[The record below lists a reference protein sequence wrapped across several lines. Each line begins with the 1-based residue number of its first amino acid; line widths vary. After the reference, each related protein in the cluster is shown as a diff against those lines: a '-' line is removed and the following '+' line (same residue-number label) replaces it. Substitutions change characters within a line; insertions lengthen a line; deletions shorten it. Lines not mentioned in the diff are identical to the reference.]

1 MNPFNAFVL
10 FLVIWWIILFMV
22 LPFGV
27 RGQLEDDDVVPG
39 SEPGAPTKSLIK
51 KKLIVTTLLAV
62 VTFGIIFSMIIFDL
76 FNMADLPFIPKLD
89 GAAG

>member
-10 FLVIWWIILFMV
+10 FMVIWWIILFMV

-27 RGQLEDDDVVPG
+27 RGQLEDNDVVPG

-51 KKLIVTTLLAV
+51 KKLLITTALAV
-62 VTFGIIFSMIIFDL
+62 LTFGIVYCIIVFDL
-76 FNMADLPFIPKLD
+76 FNIADLPFIPKIT
-89 GAAG
+89 